1 MLERSLTNTVQPKTR
16 GSLDTFE
23 KIASPAEKPK
33 DEKRKEKKPGMLSG
47 LFKRKDKKSKSQS
60 EDEDPEWVSKEAS
73 PSPKVSSDSTGQDIQ
88 TGHTSPSPRSPQRQT
103 SKLQKSPPSKIAPT
117 KRSPSREGQT
127 PQIKTILSDQLAP
140 SLAPIRHSPDVSLE
154 AYGIDEVQN
163 HEPAQS
169 RNIGIGPT
177 PAVSLEQASSL
188 ANHPLSPVEAKPRGG
203 MFSPIRDVLRS
214 SPSNSESKPE
224 RVKKAKERMPM
235 DDFDSSP
242 EAEQPPGN
250 LLQHPAEAAPEP
262 QSTQD
267 RLSESPVEVSP
278 MVHPTNVPPLVG
290 DTSLQ
295 EEAPV
300 SPISPSST
308 PELLEA
314 PPEDSVRDPETPAST
329 VQSTRSLPSW
339 SDASLRTYLEDD
351 TDIRD
356 LLVVVHDRSDL
367 RPAGPDHPIVK
378 NLCKEENRRLDQIS
392 SRLDGLLQDLLAR
405 KSKAL
410 VR

>member
-1 MLERSLTNTVQPKTR
+1 MASIAKILQTKTR
-16 GSLDTFE
+16 GSLDAFE
-23 KIASPAEKPK
+23 KIASPSEKPK

-60 EDEDPEWVSKEAS
+60 EDEEPDWVSKEAS
-73 PSPKVSSDSTGQDIQ
+73 SSPKVSSDSIGQDAPS
-88 TGHTSPSPRSPQRQT
+88 GPTSPSRSPQRQT
-103 SKLQKSPPSKIAPT
+103 SKLQKSQPSKVQAPN

-127 PQIKTILSDQLAP
+127 PLIKTNLSDQAAP
-140 SLAPIRHSPDVSLE
+140 SLAPIRHSPETTLE
-154 AYGIDEVQN
+154 AYGTEDIQTNES
-163 HEPAQS
+163 AQPK
-169 RNIGIGPT
+169 NIGVGPS
-177 PAVSLEQASSL
+177 PAISLEQASSL
-188 ANHPLSPVEAKPRGG
+188 AIRPLSPAEAKPRGG

-214 SPSNSESKPE
+214 SPSLSESKPE
-224 RVKKAKERMPM
+224 RVKKAKERMPI

-242 EAEQPPGN
+242 EAEQAPGN
-250 LLQHPAEAAPEP
+250 PLQYQAEASLDY

-267 RLSESPVEVSP
+267 RLSESPVQVSP
-278 MVHPTNVPPLVG
+278 IVHPTHLPPLVG
-290 DTSLQ
+290 DNSSQ
-295 EEAPV
+295 EEPPV

-356 LLVVVHDRSDL
+356 LLVVIHDRSDL
-367 RPAGPDHPIVK
+367 KPVGPDHPVMK
-378 NLCKEENRRLDQIS
+378 NLCQEENRRLDNMS

-405 KSKAL
+405 KAKVP